1 MLRPE
6 DVKPFAQHGEF
17 DTKEIREDVAGY
29 YNAVKRVDIGV
40 GLLMNM
46 LDRIGQADNT
56 LVIFI
61 GDHGPP
67 VSRGKTTTYEFGTRI
82 PFLVRWPEKIRKGQ
96 KYDDFVSTVD
106 ILPTCLTAAGVSLP
120 DPLAGKALDPF
131 YQGGPTD
138 WRDHLFTEFTTQGR
152 VLHRSVPSVTN
163 ATS

>member
-61 GDHGPP
+61 GDHGLPCREARRRP
-67 VSRGKTTTYEFGTRI
+67 MSSARAFRFWSDGRRRSER
-82 PFLVRWPEKIRKGQ
+82 VRNMMISFR
-96 KYDDFVSTVD
+96 
-106 ILPTCLTAAGVSLP
+106 
-120 DPLAGKALDPF
+120 
-131 YQGGPTD
+131 
-138 WRDHLFTEFTTQGR
+138 R
-152 VLHRSVPSVTN
+152 
-163 ATS
+163 